1 MRASGWLL
9 PIAALLLW
17 IACIGYPAV
26 AVIGRIAQLPRTDVE
41 IRSAGTLLA
50 TSLGWAAAVAVG
62 AVCVG
67 WAPGRVLGR
76 GLSGRGFLP
85 LATLLLVPICLPA
98 YVVFFAWWQSWP
110 ADTAIYRWVVDH
122 HQMQLARHVTLY
134 LGLVCWSWPLVA
146 WCVAGSVAATPA
158 QREELLRLD
167 GAGWVTRLIDHLRCD
182 GRGLLI
188 GALLVFLATLS
199 NTTCFDLSEVFTFT
213 NELRAVEAL
222 GANARDVL
230 VAGLPAMLL
239 CALGALAAWLLLAG
253 RPSQSAER
261 VSPVHASTKVAAA
274 IIWIISVIAPLGLFA
289 RNVIQNEHGRRIANE
304 FFSLYSHSVVNTLLL
319 ALISGLAGA
328 VIALGL
334 TAAWQD
340 HRRGVRMTAG
350 VMAISWLIAAVM
362 PGMITGIA
370 LKAAYDRATFLDPLY
385 IRLVHPPENR
395 GMLQDLVSVQP
406 TILVLGHMASFGFVA
421 ALMARWAAMRE
432 ARQLGD
438 LRRLDG
444 AQTLRGMIESS
455 WPRLLAAAV
464 AALAIIFVLALG
476 EIPVTAMLNPPTRAG
491 HGPLALTLLNDMHYQ
506 RPQTVMIAALG
517 LIAAALLA
525 SLLVAG
531 AWLVLRRSGRL
542 PKASAMAML
551 SVLILL
557 PALAGCAHDDDP
569 DNAPALK
576 PELVFGVAGNSLG
589 QFGYPRALDVD
600 PLRKFIYVI
609 DKTARVQRFGFD
621 GRPQLQWHMP
631 EMANGKPTGVSV
643 APDGRVFV
651 PDTHYFRVIAYDA
664 DGTELLRFG
673 GYGTEPGQFIYTT
686 DVAFGP
692 EGRLYVSEYG
702 GNDRV
707 QVFDPKGNY
716 LFQFGSFGPDE
727 GQFNRPQSMVF
738 NPQKTELFIADACNH
753 RIDVFDPQGK
763 FLHSF
768 GTAGHGAGQ
777 LAYPYGL
784 AMLDDGSLLVAEF
797 GNNRIQRLDQHGK
810 CLGLM
815 GRVGRG
821 TGELQYPWA
830 VAGTQDQVFVLDSGN
845 NRVQVIRSP

>member
-1 MRASGWLL
+1 MRGSGWLL

-17 IACIGYPAV
+17 IACIGYPAIS
-26 AVIGRIAQLPRTDVE
+26 VINHIAGLPRTEVE
-41 IRSAGTLLA
+41 IRSAGQLLG
-50 TSLGWAAAVAVG
+50 TSLGWAIMVAVG
-62 AVCVG
+62 STLVG
-67 WAPGRVLGR
+67 WVPGRLLGR
-76 GLSGRGFLP
+76 ALHGRGFLP
-85 LATLLLVPICLPA
+85 LASLMLVPICLPA

-110 ADTAIYRWVVDH
+110 ADTAIYRWVVSH
-122 HQMQLARHVTLY
+122 HQMQFARSVTLY
-134 LGLVCWSWPLVA
+134 LGLVCWSWPLVT

-167 GAGWVTRLIDHLRCD
+167 GAGWLTRLIDRLRCD
-182 GRGLLI
+182 SRGLMI
-188 GALLVFLATLS
+188 GALLVLLATLS

-230 VAGLPAMLL
+230 IAGAPIMSIVAV
-239 CALGALAAWLLLAG
+239 GALCLWLLMSGRPHQAAG
-253 RPSQSAER
+253 RI
-261 VSPVHASTKVAAA
+261 SPVHPGTKGLAAM
-274 IIWIISVIAPLGLFA
+274 IWIVSVIVPLSFFA
-289 RNVIQNEHGRRIANE
+289 RNVIHNEHGRRIANE
-304 FFSLYSHSVVNTLLL
+304 FFSLYTDSVINTLAL
-319 ALISGLAGA
+319 ALVSGIAAA
-328 VIALGL
+328 VIVIGL

-340 HRRGVRMTAG
+340 QRRWVRMIAN
-350 VMAISWLIAAVM
+350 VMAISWLIAALM
-362 PGMITGIA
+362 PGMIIGIA
-370 LKAAYDRATFLDPLY
+370 IKTAYDRSFFLDALY
-385 IRLVHPPENR
+385 IQLVHPPDNR
-395 GMLQDLVSVQP
+395 GMLQDLVNSQP
-406 TILVLGHMASFGFVA
+406 TILVLGHLASFGFIA
-421 ALMARWAAMRE
+421 ALLARWAAARE
-432 ARQLGD
+432 PRQLVD
-438 LRRLDG
+438 LRRFDG

-455 WPRLLAAAV
+455 WPRLLAAGV
-464 AALAIIFVLALG
+464 AALAVTFVLALG
-476 EIPVTAMLNPPTRAG
+476 EIPVTAMVNPPTRAG

-517 LIAAALLA
+517 MILAAMLA

-531 AWLVLRRSGRL
+531 AWLTLRRFGQMSKGSMI
-542 PKASAMAML
+542 A
-551 SVLILL
+551 VLILFLAL
-557 PALAGCAHDDDP
+557 PILDGCARQDDS
-569 DNAPALK
+569 DNAPPLK

-600 PLRKFIYVI
+600 PTRKFIYVI

-664 DGTELLRFG
+664 DGNELLRFG

-707 QVFDPKGNY
+707 QVFDSQGSY

-738 NPQKTELFIADACNH
+738 NRDKTELFIADACNH

-763 FLHSF
+763 FLRSF
-768 GTAGHGAGQ
+768 GTAGHAAGQ

-797 GNNRIQRLDQHGK
+797 GNNRIQRLDQQGK
-810 CLGLM
+810 CLGLL

-830 VAGTQDQVFVLDSGN
+830 VAGTQDKVFVLDSGN